1 MCCLSYTMT
10 VQLAEEIKLCVFIAI
25 VVKLYM
31 KTEQF
36 KLTLYLYATLNS
48 TIGDIVQCFM
58 ITTSVIVSTVMHSAV

>member
-31 KTEQF
+31 KREQF

-48 TIGDIVQCFM
+48 MIGDIVQCF
-58 ITTSVIVSTVMHSAV
+58 TTSVIVSTVMHSAV